1 MTTRILLPRPRPL
14 RSRTTSRLFAFAG
27 LLLCAA
33 QPAPAANILEEIVV
47 TSSRVPTPLRE
58 VGTSVSVLLEDTI
71 EQRGFL
77 NLTELL
83 RTQPSVSASN
93 TGGSGKATS
102 LRIRGEEGYRT
113 MVLID
118 GIDVADTSSPQVSPR
133 LEHILS
139 NGIERVEILRGPQG
153 LSYGADAGGIINIR
167 TVTPAQGF
175 GGRLSAQTGSF
186 GTQQTA
192 LRIGGASGTGDLA
205 LSATRLGTDGF
216 NARSSDT
223 TLRDDDGYDNR
234 TLHARAGWNAS
245 EVLRVEA
252 VLRNSD
258 GDNEFDDCFNASFL
272 RTNDCQDSFDQRSW
286 RLAAT
291 YQGGAVEHQLAVSDS
306 RTQREFSADGSSF
319 FAADGALRRLSYLG
333 NTVLGD
339 AMSFVFGLDHEVESI
354 DDGSFD
360 RDREQLGTYGELQ
373 YRLTGASTVTAGLRY
388 DDNEDFGNFT
398 SYRLAAAHVL
408 PLGGGELKLKASL
421 GSGFR
426 APSLYEVSYNRG
438 PFAAPPAE
446 GTALREERS
455 RGYDIGATWA
465 FDDGAFFELTW
476 FDQNVDDL
484 IVFDLVAFS
493 GYLQSGGES
502 RSRGVELSGRLPMAR
517 SLTLEGN
524 LTWSDAETPDGT
536 PRPFRPRWLGNLS
549 LNHQALDGRLRS
561 GINLRSARSAVDT
574 DGLGLDD
581 YLLLDLNV
589 SFALLDDLECF
600 LRLENVL
607 DENYQEVP
615 GFLTAGQAAYAG
627 VRYDF

>member
-1 MTTRILLPRPRPL
+1 MKNGTPIPRPP
-14 RSRTTSRLFAFAG
+14 RSPVASRLIAG
-27 LLLCAA
+27 LLAFGT
-33 QPAPAANILEEIVV
+33 QTAPAENLLEEIVV

-58 VGTSVSVLLEDTI
+58 VGTSVSVLLADTI

-77 NLTELL
+77 SLTELL
-83 RTQPSVSASN
+83 RTQPSVSGSN
-93 TGGSGKATS
+93 TGGAGKATS

-139 NGIERVEILRGPQG
+139 EGIERVEILRGPQG

-167 TVTPAQGF
+167 TATPAKGF
-175 GGRLSAQTGSF
+175 GGRLSAQSGSF
-186 GTQQTA
+186 GTRQTA
-192 LRIGGASGTGDLA
+192 LRIGGASKTADLA
-205 LSATRLGTDGF
+205 LSATRMGTDGF
-216 NARSSDT
+216 NARGSDT

-245 EVLRVEA
+245 ETIRVEA
-252 VLRNSD
+252 VLRDID
-258 GDNEFDDCFNASFL
+258 GDNEFDDCRNTAFL
-272 RTNDCQDSFDQRSW
+272 PTNDCRDNFRQRSW

-291 YQGGAVEHQLAVSDS
+291 LQTGAVEHQLAVSDS
-306 RTQREFSADGSSF
+306 STQREFYADGSSF
-319 FAADGALRRLSYLG
+319 FAADGALRRASYLG
-333 NTVLGD
+333 NTTLSD
-339 AMSFVFGLDHEVESI
+339 AASLVFGLDHEVESI

-360 RDREQLGTYGELQ
+360 REREQLGAYGELQ
-373 YRLTGASTVTAGLRY
+373 YRLTKASTVTAGLRH

-408 PLGGGELKLKASL
+408 PLGSGELKLKVSL

-438 PFAAPPAE
+438 PFATAPAA

-455 RGYDIGATWA
+455 RGYDLGATWA
-465 FDDGAFFELTW
+465 LDDGTFLELTW
-476 FDQNVDDL
+476 FDQDVYDL

-493 GYLQSGGES
+493 GYLQTGGES
-502 RSRGVELSGRLPMAR
+502 RTRGVEVSGRLPVAPGL
-517 SLTLEGN
+517 SLEGN
-524 LTWSDAETPDGT
+524 VTWTDATAPDAT
-536 PRPFRPRWLGNLS
+536 QRPFRPRWLGNLS
-549 LNHQALDGRLRS
+549 LSHQAFDGRLRS
-561 GINLRSARSAVDT
+561 GINLRGVSSALDSEGRD
-574 DGLGLDD
+574 LDD
-581 YLLLDLNV
+581 YLLLDLNI
-589 SFALLDDLECF
+589 SFAILEDLECF
-600 LRLENVL
+600 LRLENAL
-607 DENYQEVP
+607 DERYQEVP

>member
-258 GDNEFDDCFNASFL
+258 GDNEFDDCFNAAFL

-306 RTQREFSADGSSF
+306 RTQREW
-319 FAADGALRRLSYLG
+319 
-333 NTVLGD
+333 
-339 AMSFVFGLDHEVESI
+339 
-354 DDGSFD
+354 
-360 RDREQLGTYGELQ
+360 
-373 YRLTGASTVTAGLRY
+373 
-388 DDNEDFGNFT
+388 
-398 SYRLAAAHVL
+398 
-408 PLGGGELKLKASL
+408 P
-421 GSGFR
+421 
-426 APSLYEVSYNRG
+426 
-438 PFAAPPAE
+438 
-446 GTALREERS
+446 
-455 RGYDIGATWA
+455 
-465 FDDGAFFELTW
+465 
-476 FDQNVDDL
+476 
-484 IVFDLVAFS
+484 
-493 GYLQSGGES
+493 
-502 RSRGVELSGRLPMAR
+502 
-517 SLTLEGN
+517 
-524 LTWSDAETPDGT
+524 
-536 PRPFRPRWLGNLS
+536 
-549 LNHQALDGRLRS
+549 GRLR
-561 GINLRSARSAVDT
+561 GNTL
-574 DGLGLDD
+574 
-581 YLLLDLNV
+581 
-589 SFALLDDLECF
+589 
-600 LRLENVL
+600 
-607 DENYQEVP
+607 
-615 GFLTAGQAAYAG
+615 
-627 VRYDF
+627 